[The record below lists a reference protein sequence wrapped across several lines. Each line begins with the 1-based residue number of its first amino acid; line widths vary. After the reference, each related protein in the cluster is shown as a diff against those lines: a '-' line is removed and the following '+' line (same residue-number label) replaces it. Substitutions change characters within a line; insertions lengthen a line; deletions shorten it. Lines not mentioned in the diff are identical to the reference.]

1 MAEAVTQIH
10 RTEVDGVP
18 AFWVDGPGP
27 CFAGLLFRVG
37 KIDEQL
43 YTTGI
48 THLVEHL
55 ALPGWAPKPGLDW
68 NGWVGLTTTG
78 FWASGDPAD
87 VGAFV
92 TEVTRQLHDLPLER
106 LETERNILRAEEA
119 SGSRHSF
126 GVVAGRRF
134 GAVGIALLDWLEL
147 GLRAV
152 DATTVAAWAA
162 ERFTR
167 GNAALWLNGTP
178 PPELRLHLPDGPR
191 IPPPRYDEP
200 PEELPAFS
208 RWGRGGITLSLF
220 APRSFALGL
229 AWRAAE
235 QRALQRLRY
244 ERGLI
249 YGLGVSNQPPNKYDA
264 HVVFIVECTDENV
277 DAVRAGLIDVLEE
290 IATDGPTEEERDH
303 WLRRVELDAAD
314 PHMALGIAH
323 AYAEDLLLDDERTLE
338 SDLIEMQSVTAADAA
353 AALRAGLDKALL
365 LIPEEDAAEPPP
377 PFRLFE
383 PAPIELRIEGRK
395 FSPGGIRG
403 RLGRAGHAI
412 LGEDGF
418 AWQQPDGT
426 QIAVAFADCVGL
438 LSWRDG
444 SFQLIDPN
452 GNYLIVGVND
462 VRNLEELS
470 MSVRR
475 AVPPERVIP
484 MD

>member
-1 MAEAVTQIH
+1 MADELTQIH

-27 CFAGLLFRVG
+27 RFAGLLFRVG

-55 ALPGWAPKPGLDW
+55 ALPAWAPKPGLDW

-92 TEVTRQLHDLPLER
+92 TDVTRQLHALPLGR
-106 LETERNILRAEEA
+106 LETERGILRAEEA
-119 SGSRHSF
+119 SGSRNAT

-147 GLRAV
+147 GLRTV
-152 DATTVAAWAA
+152 DADAVAAWAA

-167 GNAALWLNGTP
+167 GNAALWLNGPP
-178 PPELRLHLPDGPR
+178 PPELRLHLPEGPR

-208 RWGRGGITLSLF
+208 RWGRGGVTVSLF
-220 APRSFALGL
+220 APRSYALGL
-229 AWRAAE
+229 AWQAAE
-235 QRALQRLRY
+235 RRALERLRY

-249 YGLGVSNQPPNKYDA
+249 YGLSVLNQPPNKHDA
-264 HVVFIVECTDENV
+264 HIVFIAECTDENV
-277 DAVRAGLIDVLEE
+277 DAVRAGMIEVLEE
-290 IATDGPTEEERDH
+290 IATDGPTDEEREH
-303 WLRRVELDAAD
+303 WLRRGELDAAD
-314 PHMALGIAH
+314 PYAALGM
-323 AYAEDLLLDDERTLE
+323 AYSFAEDILLDDERTLE
-338 SDLIEMQSVTAADAA
+338 DDLTAMRSVTAADAA
-353 AALRAGLDKALL
+353 AALRVGLEKALL
-365 LIPEEDAAEPPP
+365 LIPEDDAAEPPP
-377 PFRLFE
+377 PFRPFE
-383 PAPIELRIEGRK
+383 PAPLELRIEGRK
-395 FSPGGIRG
+395 FAPGGIRG

-412 LGEDGF
+412 LGDDGF

-426 QIAVAFADCVGL
+426 QLAIPFSECVGL
-438 LSWRDG
+438 MTWRDG
-444 SFQLIDPN
+444 SFQLVDPN
-452 GNYLIVGVND
+452 GNYLMVGVND
-462 VRNLEELS
+462 VRNLEELATE
-470 MSVRR
+470 VRR